1 MLQELV
7 EFYQQNELSDS
18 FPEVN
23 TTLVHPY
30 KTISGHAGEY
40 SPLFVLVSRGA
51 GDLYPNS
58 YSSNLCLSFKN
69 PITKRNHSY
78 IKHHHHYY
86 PHVYTES
93 LAYCRIFVFLA

>member
-40 SPLFVLVSRGA
+40 SSLFIIVSRGA
-51 GDLYPNS
+51 GDLYPK
-58 YSSNLCLSFKN
+58 YFLFKFVL
-69 PITKRNHSY
+69 IIFWHSDH
-78 IKHHHHYY
+78 IEKPSILKHHQHHHYPY
-86 PHVYTES
+86 LYTE
-93 LAYCRIFVFLA
+93 AYSQILVYPA